1 MNKHSEWL
9 SRTKNAAY
17 LKWIVFAES
26 AVTTLIFLT
35 IASSF
40 FTAANTVQSLKSGVP
55 VFIGILLYLVWILF
69 RALEKYKDIR
79 PSTYTDEKFKKLRNL
94 ALLSVVGIPIIISW
108 SMNESLYGALNP
120 LEYWKGE
127 SATRIESSC
136 STFQNMLIRSAEDF
150 RVTENKYR
158 IGIATVFEVQ
168 GSAETLKLISNMH
181 RDCIS
186 AGEKRRIEI
195 SKRLNELSGN

>member
-1 MNKHSEWL
+1 MSTPSEWL

-17 LKWIVFAES
+17 LKWIVFAEF
-26 AVTTLIFLT
+26 AVKTLIFLT

-40 FTAANTVQSLKSGVP
+40 FAAANTVQSLQTGVP
-55 VFIGILLYLVWILF
+55 VFIGILLYFVWTLF
-69 RALEKYKDIR
+69 RAFEKYRDIR
-79 PSTYTDEKFKKLRNL
+79 PPTYTDEKFKKLRNL
-94 ALLSVVGIPIIISW
+94 ALLSVVCIPIVISW

-120 LEYWKGE
+120 LGYWKGE
-127 SATRIESSC
+127 FATRTESNC
-136 STFQNMLIRSAEDF
+136 STFQDMLTQSAENF

-158 IGIATVFEVQ
+158 MGIATVFEVQ

-186 AGEKRRIEI
+186 AGEKRRIDI
-195 SKRLNELSGN
+195 SKRLKELTGN